1 MQWQHLPRGGVRPV
15 HLPAGTNLR
24 GADRACSEPVEVT
37 DQPGPGPAPSSAARG
52 IAGLVVA
59 NSSLILAILIYMGW
73 TYDNYFYGYFHLRT
87 LDLGFGP
94 LEYALRSLSLFS
106 PNIVLAAVV
115 LIAIM
120 SVRTWGGPSAVI
132 AASARAPVIRAVRRL
147 PWERSASGR
156 GDADRSTVLPADRS
170 DGTHQAGQL
179 TSRSR
184 AAGSRLAAAGAVLV
198 IIALALYWTAL
209 HVRISTFLL
218 LALLGAGPLLL
229 TWPTRADRPG
239 RVPYAIAIVVAA
251 ICALWAASVYAQQRG
266 TQAAQDVVRNLPT
279 RTAVVIYSTQQLA
292 LSGPGISLQHLPPGS
307 PYHYRYTGLR
317 LLLIQSGTYY
327 LLPVSWTPQLSFTYV
342 VTESDQARIVL
353 Y

>member
-1 MQWQHLPRGGVRPV
+1 L
-15 HLPAGTNLR
+15 A
-24 GADRACSEPVEVT
+24 
-37 DQPGPGPAPSSAARG
+37 DQPDPGPAPSSTARG

-73 TYDNYFYGYFHLRT
+73 TYDEYLYGYFHLST

-94 LEYALRSLSLFS
+94 LEYALRSLSLFT
-106 PNIVLAAVV
+106 PDIVLAAVV

-120 SVRTWGGPSAVI
+120 SVRTWGGPTAII
-132 AASARAPVIRAVRRL
+132 APFARAPAIRACRRL
-147 PWERSASGR
+147 LRARPASGR
-156 GDADRSTVLPADRS
+156 GDADRPPVLPAEMS
-170 DGTHQAGQL
+170 QGEHQAGQL
-179 TSRSR
+179 TSRPR
-184 AAGSRLAAAGAVLV
+184 AARSRPAAAGAILV

-239 RVPYAIAIVVAA
+239 RGPYAIAVVVTA
-251 ICALWAASVYAQQRG
+251 ICALWAASVYAEQRG
-266 TQAAQDVVRNLPT
+266 TQAAQDLVQNLPSH
-279 RTAVVIYSTQQLA
+279 TAVVIYSTQQLA
-292 LSGPGISLQHLPPGS
+292 LSGPGVSLQHLPPGS
-307 PYHYRYTGLR
+307 PYHYRYIGLR

-327 LLPVSWTPQLSFTYV
+327 LLPVDWTPQLSFTYIV
-342 VTESDQARIVL
+342 AESDQTRIVL

>member
-1 MQWQHLPRGGVRPV
+1 V
-15 HLPAGTNLR
+15 A
-24 GADRACSEPVEVT
+24 
-37 DQPGPGPAPSSAARG
+37 DQPDPGPAPSTARG

-59 NSSLILAILIYMGW
+59 DSSLFLAILIYMGW
-73 TYDNYFYGYFHLRT
+73 AYDEYLYGYFHLRT

-106 PNIVLAAVV
+106 PDIVLAAVV

-120 SVRTWGGPSAVI
+120 SVRAWGGPGAII
-132 AASARAPVIRAVRRL
+132 AAFARTPVVRACRRL
-147 PWERSASGR
+147 LWARFTADR
-156 GDADRSTVLPADRS
+156 GDADRPPVIAAELGDKDR
-170 DGTHQAGQL
+170 DQAGQL
-179 TSRSR
+179 TSRPS
-184 AAGSRLAAAGAVLV
+184 AARSRLAAAGAVLV

-209 HVRISTFLL
+209 NVRISTFLL

-266 TQAAQDVVRNLPT
+266 TQAAQDLVQNLPSH
-279 RTAVVIYSTQQLA
+279 TAVVIYSTQQLA
-292 LSGPGISLQHLPPGS
+292 LSGPGVSLQRLPPGS

-327 LLPVSWTPQLSFTYV
+327 LLPVNWTPQLSFTYIV
-342 VTESDQARIVL
+342 NESDQTRIVL